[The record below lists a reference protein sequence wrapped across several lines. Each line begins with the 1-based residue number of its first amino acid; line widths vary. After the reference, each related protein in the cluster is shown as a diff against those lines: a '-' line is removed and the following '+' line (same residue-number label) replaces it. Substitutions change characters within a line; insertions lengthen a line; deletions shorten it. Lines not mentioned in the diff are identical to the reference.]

1 MIERLRGNLKSI
13 AIIGVV
19 LIAGVAFLFVR
30 HYQNPS
36 SGAVKNTPET
46 TSNELPIIT
55 SKLPQE
61 TDHYRI
67 TYINSKNEI
76 LIVPLVDIEG
86 DKNPIDEFARV
97 WPQYEEYA
105 NEAILWMKDQGV
117 NPKDLII
124 RWWGEDFWP
133 DGKQITY

>member
-1 MIERLRGNLKSI
+1 MVELFRKNLKIVVIVGALLIVGI
-13 AIIGVV
+13 A
-19 LIAGVAFLFVR
+19 LLLANS
-30 HYQNPS
+30 YQSPS
-36 SGAVKNTPET
+36 PRAVKDTPGT
-46 TSNELPIIT
+46 TSNEPPAIT

-67 TYINSKNEI
+67 TYVNSKNEI

-133 DGKQITY
+133 AGKQITY